1 MREIERVRFAA
12 VALIL
17 SSILIA
23 TVLSG
28 LVSVLAAAWLS
39 YGSLSRWLPRMVS
52 LSAGI
57 LLGAAVLHLIP
68 EAFESSAGIT
78 QLSWTLLAGF
88 VGFFLLEKSTLLRHS
103 HHHED
108 DGHGH
113 HHGHDR
119 SEAGPG
125 GVLILVGDSIHNFG
139 DGILIAAAFLTDPD
153 LGWMTAAAIAAHEI
167 PQEIG
172 DFIVLRNAGYS
183 RARALTFNALAG
195 GSAVVGGLL
204 GYWWMASV
212 QGLMPYVLVL
222 AASSFIYIAL
232 ADLVPD
238 MQRRRHFSDSAQQ
251 VILMLVGIAM
261 IAGVT
266 SALHAH

>member
-1 MREIERVRFAA
+1 MSVA
-12 VALIL
+12 VAACI
-17 SSILIA
+17 
-23 TVLSG
+23 
-28 LVSVLAAAWLS
+28 S
-39 YGSLSRWLPRMVS
+39 YGALSRWLPRMVS

-68 EAFESSAGIT
+68 EAFESSAGIEP
-78 QLSWTLLAGF
+78 LSWTLLAGF
-88 VGFFLLEKSTLLRHS
+88 VGFFLLEKSALLRHS

-119 SEAGPG
+119 MEAGPG

-139 DGILIAAAFLTDPD
+139 DGVLIAAAFLTDPL
-153 LGWMTAAAIAAHEI
+153 LGWMTAAAIATHEI

-183 RARALTFNALAG
+183 RARALSFNALSGAA
-195 GSAVVGGLL
+195 AVIGGLL
-204 GYWWMASV
+204 GYWWMGSM
-212 QGLMPYVLVL
+212 QDLMPYVLVL

-238 MQRRRHFSDSAQQ
+238 MQRRRHFGDSAQQ
-251 VILMLVGIAM
+251 VILMLAGIAL

-266 SALHAH
+266 SLLHGH